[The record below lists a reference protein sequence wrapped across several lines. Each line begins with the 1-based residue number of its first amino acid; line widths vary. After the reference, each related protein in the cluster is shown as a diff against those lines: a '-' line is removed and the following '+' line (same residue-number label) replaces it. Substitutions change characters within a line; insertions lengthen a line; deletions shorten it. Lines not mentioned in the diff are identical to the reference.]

1 MNRFLLGASDAES
14 ASESLLNLFKNRTEW
29 DELAFNRL
37 WNGRML
43 SLGCSLLYTLY
54 ELNEAEL
61 LYSPNYDRTVS
72 QETKEIKEITEEVFL
87 GFLDYNKFLDLY
99 AVLISKHVVNL
110 RFRDSGK
117 PSFEAITKIDSYVHS
132 IGSGLNGWTIT
143 AQEGGKKMF
152 EKDAEAL
159 RALVTGDSHFRLDKQ
174 S

>member
-1 MNRFLLGASDAES
+1 MNRFLLGVSDAES
-14 ASESLLNLFKNRTEW
+14 ASEALLNLFKKRTEW

-54 ELNEAEL
+54 ELNKAEL
-61 LYSPNYDRTVS
+61 LYSPN
-72 QETKEIKEITEEVFL
+72 EEVFL
-87 GFLDYNKFLDLY
+87 GFLDYDKFLDLY

-159 RALVTGDSHFRLDKQ
+159 RALITGDNHFRLDNQ